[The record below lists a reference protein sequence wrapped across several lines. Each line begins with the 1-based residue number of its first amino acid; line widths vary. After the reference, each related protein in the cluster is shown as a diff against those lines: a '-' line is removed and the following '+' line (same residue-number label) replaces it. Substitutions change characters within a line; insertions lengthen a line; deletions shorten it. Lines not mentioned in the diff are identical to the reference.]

1 MRRDIKRGLHD
12 AGQLSEEQLNELVAS
27 MVEMARRSAKRRPEV
42 GAVRYGNSNLS
53 YTLIRSARRKKTI
66 EMTIDQ
72 TDGIT
77 VAAPATAPAA
87 TIAEIVL
94 RRAGWILTRLECE
107 VGTREKLFVSGETLP
122 YLGREV
128 RMEVTHREID
138 SVRLNFSHWS
148 FELEVPS
155 SLEGEGWQ
163 AAIRAAFV
171 RGCRRRASDVVRR
184 SVERWSRLMT
194 LTPAGVA
201 IRDQRRRWGS
211 CAADGTLRFNWR
223 IIMAEPA
230 LLEYVV
236 VHEIVHLVHRN
247 QGVVQIFCK
256 GE

>member
-1 MRRDIKRGLHD
+1 MI
-12 AGQLSEEQLNELVAS
+12 
-27 MVEMARRSAKRRPEV
+27 
-42 GAVRYGNSNLS
+42 
-53 YTLIRSARRKKTI
+53 
-66 EMTIDQ
+66 
-72 TDGIT
+72 
-77 VAAPATAPAA
+77 VAAPASAPAG

-94 RRAGWILTRLECE
+94 RRARWILARLERD
-107 VGTREKLFVSGETLP
+107 VGTRERLFVSGETLP

-138 SVRLNFSHWS
+138 SVRLKFRHWS
-148 FELEVPS
+148 FELEVPT
-155 SLEGEGWQ
+155 SLVGESRQ
-163 AAIRAAFV
+163 AAIRSAFV
-171 RGCRRRASDVVRR
+171 RWYRRRASDAVRS
-184 SVERWSRLMT
+184 SVERWSRLMS